1 MKFTKILA
9 IILAIAMTLPLMLT
23 VNADENPIVTISSV
37 SVLEGATFKL
47 EVTIENS
54 PAVKAMSI
62 EPIYDSA
69 ALELVSGVWTLDGTL
84 KENWSAEKGD
94 AVWSSSDDVDVN
106 GKVFEMTFKVKDGVS
121 DGTTTDVSCDFRL
134 ENKSMEYT
142 VTVVD
147 GKVTIETPA
156 SEIVSAD
163 MVLGADITV
172 NYYATLDASHIGAQM
187 RFTMNDEETIVDG
200 EETEEEGVY
209 VYPFQKI
216 APQCMG
222 DNIKAEL
229 ILGDTVLDTKAE
241 YSIKTYC
248 KNTLAK
254 SASDLNMSEEKYAA
268 MQTLIA
274 DLLEYGAKAQV
285 YTGHNADALV
295 NEGIEG
301 KSEFLELDPEENDER
316 LEQNSNFTLTG
327 VEFVSAGIYFDYY
340 NAIYVKFNAPN
351 MTDSNFRVRLKDGD
365 ENVIATYKL
374 SECELVDEAN
384 STYLLVLPALYATEF
399 ENFYYIELCKYT
411 NRATMQWS
419 LSYGIASYVC
429 AKQNKKDANGD
440 LTPMAELARATYN
453 YGLSASAYNG
463 IAD

>member
-9 IILAIAMTLPLMLT
+9 IILAVAMTLPLMLT
-23 VNADENPIVTISSV
+23 VSANNDPIVTISSV
-37 SVLEGATFKL
+37 YTSEGSTFKV

-54 PAVKAMSI
+54 AAVKAMSI
-62 EPIYDSA
+62 EPIYDSTK
-69 ALELVSGVWTLDGTL
+69 LEMVSGVWTIDATL
-84 KENWSAEKGD
+84 KENWSSEKGD
-94 AVWSSSDDVDVN
+94 AVWSSSEPVDVN
-106 GKVFEMTFKVKDGVS
+106 GTVFEMTFKVKDGIS
-121 DGTTTDVSCDFRL
+121 DETTDISCEFHL
-134 ENKSMEYT
+134 ENKSIEYT
-142 VTVVD
+142 ATIVD

-163 MVLGADITV
+163 MVLGTDITV

-229 ILGDTVLDTKAE
+229 IFGETVLDTKEE
-241 YSIKTYC
+241 YSIRTYC
-248 KNTLAK
+248 ENTLAK
-254 SASDLNMSEEKYAA
+254 SASDLKMSDEKYAA

-301 KSEFLELDPEENDER
+301 KSDFIEVDPKMNDEW
-316 LEQNSNFTLTG
+316 LEQSNNFTLTG

-351 MTDSNFRVRLKDGD
+351 MTDSNVRVRLKDGD
-365 ENVIATYKL
+365 ENVIETYKL

-419 LSYGIASYVC
+419 LSYGIAPYVC
-429 AKQNKKDANGD
+429 AKQNKTDAEGN

-453 YGLSASAYNG
+453 YGLSATAYNG